1 MLHTVSAKPYTSRKT
16 CPQLSPPSTSSSP
29 ARNVSKRTRETL
41 NVQRPARAL
50 PQISAL
56 SLRGKLR
63 VFKAAV
69 SVCPRCAEKEKKAAK
84 LRKTR
89 RKLCTSKRTAS
100 PQNSSSHILLS
111 NPIVWPLPSPHP
123 CAFVSQWRLPRK
135 SEARHTDAVCCWL
148 KSGLQPGLRLDNSS
162 GSTNPS
168 SSIRIYS
175 SFYSLKRAYYALFKA
190 QLLTFIISSMFM
202 FLTRNLF

>member
-1 MLHTVSAKPYTSRKT
+1 MSTTFPPLH
-16 CPQLSPPSTSSSP
+16 LLPSSSSSP
-29 ARNVSKRTRETL
+29 ARNVSKPTRETL

-69 SVCPRCAEKEKKAAK
+69 SVCPRCPEKEKKAAK

>member
-29 ARNVSKRTRETL
+29 ARNVSKPTRETL

-69 SVCPRCAEKEKKAAK
+69 SVCPRCAEKEKKGCETAQNTQKVVHLQTHRLTPKQLKSHPVIQSDCLATPIAASV
-84 LRKTR
+84 
-89 RKLCTSKRTAS
+89 CVCFSVAAS
-100 PQNSSSHILLS
+100 PEIGGSSHGRSLLL
-111 NPIVWPLPSPHP
+111 V
-123 CAFVSQWRLPRK
+123 K
-135 SEARHTDAVCCWL
+135 
-148 KSGLQPGLRLDNSS
+148 
-162 GSTNPS
+162 
-168 SSIRIYS
+168 IRPPTG
-175 SFYSLKRAYYALFKA
+175 F
-190 QLLTFIISSMFM
+190 TFG
-202 FLTRNLF
+202 